1 LLKVY
6 IIGKKDAVVLKA
18 VQLAVNKEAGRR
30 LTCPRTKAP
39 TGLNMH
45 GK

>member
-18 VQLAVNKEAGRR
+18 VQLAVNEEAG
-30 LTCPRTKAP
+30 
-39 TGLNMH
+39 GLNMH